1 MCGIAGLVLRAPGPA
16 WVDYLAGFAQVLA
29 HRGPDDVGFLM
40 VGRRESIRSRDI
52 TSLGDFRVGLA
63 HRRLS
68 ILDLSKTGWQP
79 MESPD
84 GRYHVVFN
92 GEVYNYL
99 ELRRTLEAKGHTFRG
114 ASDTEVLLA
123 AWAEWGPACLD
134 RFVGMFA
141 FALLDTQ
148 DEVLYL
154 VRDFFGIKPPL
165 LYPLS
170 GGAGL
175 RLRDPAPSRPP
186 RSKPEGQPWE
196 ALPLPGLRAYR
207 RWGRDPLC

>member
-68 ILDLSKTGWQP
+68 ILDLTKTGWQH

-154 VRDFFGIKPPL
+154 VRDFFGIKP
-165 LYPLS
+165 LYYTRFQ
-170 GGAGL
+170 GGGWPSPQ
-175 RLRDPAPSRPP
+175 RSRPF
-186 RSKPEGQPWE
+186 
-196 ALPLPGLRAYR
+196 
-207 RWGRDPLC
+207 